1 MQYLV
6 ILFCISLCSRNFA
19 GPPSTDFSSSRG
31 TYAAPPGKNGKGK
44 GKGKGNMGNKGKG
57 NKGQGFSGFEYGANS
72 QNGFGSKGKGK
83 GTGKG
88 KGGGNSSGEP
98 RGRPGSSELGSWT
111 SSGPEAAPLLGDVG
125 FTTVSGGKLQEGEDI
140 YGPFEAGFGQEQDFV
155 LRRVGCRDPSKGYIS
170 GGIDTHISE
179 KVMGAAC
186 GVDLPRK
193 ENGMWVGLL
202 DECGGHT
209 REYHFHERLACL
221 YDVKNQKGGHSTQIG
236 QGLDTQYLYGKW
248 EDTNKLPLLDAC
260 GGHFGVTPDSNGESV
275 YHYHVQFNAPFTFGC
290 YGPNEDGTLVSVDQ
304 CRKLYSGCG
313 DGDNTYLDTG
323 KGKVEYDP
331 WCPCYDANGSNVGTI
346 PLPGLRLQNQH
357 RLQLDTD
364 SSYDWPFLSA
374 FALFGIVFGF
384 ILTFT
389 YKTSRYKRIDVDD
402 HELISVK

>member
-1 MQYLV
+1 
-6 ILFCISLCSRNFA
+6 
-19 GPPSTDFSSSRG
+19 
-31 TYAAPPGKNGKGK
+31 
-44 GKGKGNMGNKGKG
+44 
-57 NKGQGFSGFEYGANS
+57 
-72 QNGFGSKGKGK
+72 
-83 GTGKG
+83 
-88 KGGGNSSGEP
+88 
-98 RGRPGSSELGSWT
+98 
-111 SSGPEAAPLLGDVG
+111 
-125 FTTVSGGKLQEGEDI
+125 
-140 YGPFEAGFGQEQDFV
+140 
-155 LRRVGCRDPSKGYIS
+155 
-170 GGIDTHISE
+170 
-179 KVMGAAC
+179 MGAAC
-186 GVDLPRK
+186 GVELPRK
-193 ENGMWVGLL
+193 ENGRWVGLL

-248 EDTNKLPLLDAC
+248 EDTNELPLLDAC

-290 YGPNEDGTLVSVDQ
+290 YGPNADGTLVSVDQ

-313 DGDNTYLDTG
+313 DGDNTYLDTD

-357 RLQLDTD
+357 ILQLDTD
-364 SSYDWPFLSA
+364 SSYDWPFLFA

-389 YKTSRYKRIDVDD
+389 YKTSRSYKRIDVDD